1 VVDLV
6 QTVVIMAMLVVLSAV
21 MFLELRYMRA
31 RRKRKSGDLDL
42 PDRAHSA
49 ILTTRAIRDTLA
61 RGGVESLEADE
72 VLREAEAAHRER
84 NYRVSLDLSEKAKG
98 VLREAKR
105 LQQEKGDLSKLDR
118 IPPKGEAE
126 EVTAKERL
134 TKELPPNF
142 VPSRFTMGLARDEIH
157 AAKLQGRDTTEAD
170 RLLASAQGLF
180 DAKDYDAS
188 LREAVRAR
196 RALEETP
203 PEAAAPAPPPP
214 VPSTAGRACASCG
227 VLVAADDTFC
237 RRCGAKA
244 PAPRTCASC
253 GSAVPV
259 DDAFCRKCGA
269 GFPG

>member
-1 VVDLV
+1 MVDLV

-31 RRKRKSGDLDL
+31 RRQRKSKDFDL
-42 PDRAHSA
+42 PDRAHNA
-49 ILTTRAIRDTLA
+49 ILTTKAIRDTLA
-61 RGGVESLEADE
+61 RGGVQSPEADE
-72 VLREAEAAHRER
+72 VLREAETAHRER

-98 VLREAKR
+98 VLRDAKR
-105 LQQEKGDLSKLDR
+105 GQQEKGDLSKLDR
-118 IPPKGEAE
+118 IQSNGVTE

-157 AAKLQGRDTTEAD
+157 AAKLQGRDTAEAE

-188 LREAVRAR
+188 LREAVRSR

-227 VLVAADDTFC
+227 APVAADDAFC

-259 DDAFCRKCGA
+259 DDAYCRKCGA
-269 GFPG
+269 RFPG